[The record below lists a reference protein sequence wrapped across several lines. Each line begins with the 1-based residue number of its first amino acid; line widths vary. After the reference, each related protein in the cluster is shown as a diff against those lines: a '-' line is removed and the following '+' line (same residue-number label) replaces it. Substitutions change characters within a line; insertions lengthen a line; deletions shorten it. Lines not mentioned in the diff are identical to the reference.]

1 MKEAKDAA
9 ISHGQQVMSYRTY
22 LKMTAKGRKSS
33 GKNAQGDP
41 LAMDFSVFNT
51 DTEQIIRGCRGKV
64 YGYVRVSTDHQD
76 YARQIEAMVR
86 LGVEKK
92 NIFKD
97 KKSGKDFERD
107 EFRRLM
113 ELLEPEDLLVV
124 MALDRFGRN
133 MAEIKEQWLWITQY
147 RQTSIVVIDQ
157 PILNTKLGAQGLGS
171 FVSELILAV
180 FSLMAELEREFISKR
195 MGDGLRLAKLEG
207 KKLGRRPKPIPASF
221 WQMRATFLSGEIS
234 QNKVSEKLGVDPRT
248 FKKWM
253 ERTKGVADEKEWIS
267 LAAELEEAERIGRIR
282 RAMIEYGGMAEGI
295 NACGSE

>member
-1 MKEAKDAA
+1 MNE
-9 ISHGQQVMSYRTY
+9 MSYQAY
-22 LKMTAKGRKSS
+22 MKMTAEGRRKPGKSTYRNPS
-33 GKNAQGDP
+33 ET
-41 LAMDFSVFNT
+41 DFLVFNT
-51 DTEQIIRGCRGKV
+51 DSQQIIHNCKGNV

-86 LGVEKK
+86 LGVEER

-147 RQTSIVVIDQ
+147 RRTSIVVIDQ
-157 PILNTKLGAQGLGS
+157 PILNTKLGMHGLGT

-180 FSLMAELEREFISKR
+180 FSLMAELERDLINKR
-195 MGDGLRLAKLEG
+195 MGDGLRCAKLTG
-207 KKLGRRPKPIPASF
+207 KKLGRKPLAIPGSF
-221 WQMRATFLSGEIS
+221 WEVKADFLYSRIS
-234 QNKVSEKLGVDPRT
+234 QNKAAKELGVDSHT
-248 FKKWM
+248 FKKWV
-253 ERTKGVADEKEWIS
+253 ERTKDVLCAEEWAVLEKEI
-267 LAAELEEAERIGRIR
+267 EAGEKLERIRQ
-282 RAMIEYGGMAEGI
+282 AMIEYGETKTDGQTD
-295 NACGSE
+295 S

>member
-1 MKEAKDAA
+1 MNE
-9 ISHGQQVMSYRTY
+9 MSYQAY
-22 LKMTAKGRKSS
+22 MKMTAEGRKKP
-33 GKNAQGDP
+33 GKGACRDP
-41 LAMDFSVFNT
+41 FKMDLLVFNT
-51 DTEQIIRGCRGKV
+51 DTQQIIHNCKGNV

-86 LGVEKK
+86 LGVAEE

-147 RQTSIVVIDQ
+147 RRTSIVVIDQ
-157 PILNTKLGAQGLGS
+157 PILNTTLGMHGLGT

-180 FSLMAELEREFISKR
+180 FSLMAELERDLINKR
-195 MGDGLRLAKLEG
+195 MGDGLRCAKLTG
-207 KKLGRRPKPIPASF
+207 KKLGRRPLTIPGLF
-221 WQMRATFLSGEIS
+221 WNMKAAFLDGRIS
-234 QNKVSEKLGVDPRT
+234 QNKAAKELGVDSHT
-248 FKKWM
+248 FKKWV
-253 ERTKGVADEKEWIS
+253 ERTKDVLNAEEWDVLEKEIE
-267 LAAELEEAERIGRIR
+267 ARERLERVRQ
-282 RAMIEYGGMAEGI
+282 AMIEYGETKTEERI
-295 NACGSE
+295 DS

>member
-1 MKEAKDAA
+1 MNE
-9 ISHGQQVMSYRTY
+9 MSYQAY
-22 LKMTAKGRKSS
+22 MKMTAEGRKKQRER
-33 GKNAQGDP
+33 GGDVP
-41 LAMDFSVFNT
+41 PEKELSVFNT
-51 DTEQIIRGCRGKV
+51 DSQQIIRNCKGNV

-76 YARQIEAMVR
+76 YARQIESMVR

-97 KKSGKDFERD
+97 KKSGKDFERE

-147 RQTSIVVIDQ
+147 RRTSIVVIDQ
-157 PILNTKLGAQGLGS
+157 PILNTKLGMHGLGT

-180 FSLMAELEREFISKR
+180 FSLMAELERDLINKR
-195 MGDGLRLAKLEG
+195 MGDGLRCAKLTG
-207 KKLGRRPKPIPASF
+207 KKLGRRPLAVPGDFWKIKASF
-221 WQMRATFLSGEIS
+221 LDGRIS
-234 QNKVSEKLGVDPRT
+234 QNGAAKELGVDSHT

-253 ERTKGVADEKEWIS
+253 ERTGNVSNAKEW
-267 LAAELEEAERIGRIR
+267 AEAERKIEAEEKLERIR
-282 RAMIEYGGMAEGI
+282 QAMAEYGETKRREEE
-295 NACGSE
+295 N

>member
-1 MKEAKDAA
+1 MNE
-9 ISHGQQVMSYRTY
+9 MSYQAYMR
-22 LKMTAKGRKSS
+22 MTAEGRKKP
-33 GKNAQGDP
+33 GKSAQRDP
-41 LAMDFSVFNT
+41 FERDLLVFNT
-51 DTEQIIRGCRGKV
+51 DSQQIIRNCKGNV

-86 LGVEKK
+86 LGVEEE

-147 RQTSIVVIDQ
+147 RRTSIVVIDQ
-157 PILNTKLGAQGLGS
+157 PILNTKLGMYGLGT

-180 FSLMAELEREFISKR
+180 FSLMAELERDLINKR
-195 MGDGLRLAKLEG
+195 MGDGLRCAKLMG
-207 KKLGRRPKPIPASF
+207 KKLGRKALAIPPLF
-221 WQMRATFLSGEIS
+221 WQLKTDYVNGKIS
-234 QNKVSEKLGVDPRT
+234 QSRAAKELGVDSHT

-253 ERTKGVADEKEWIS
+253 ERTKDVFHAEEWAD
-267 LAAELEEAERIGRIR
+267 LELEIEAGEKLERIR
-282 RAMIEYGGMAEGI
+282 RAMIEYGEI
-295 NACGSE
+295 NADMQINL

>member
-1 MKEAKDAA
+1 MKEAKNAA
-9 ISHGQQVMSYRTY
+9 ISYGQQAMSYGAY
-22 LKMTAKGRKSS
+22 LKMTAEGRK
-33 GKNAQGDP
+33 KPEKTAKRDP
-41 LAMDFSVFNT
+41 LAMDFSLFNT
-51 DTEQIIRGCRGKV
+51 DTEQIIHSCRGNV

-86 LGVEKK
+86 LGVEKEK
-92 NIFKD
+92 IFKD

-107 EFRRLM
+107 EFKRLM

-157 PILNTKLGAQGLGS
+157 PILNTKLGMHGLGT

-207 KKLGRRPKPIPASF
+207 KKLGRREKPIPDLF
-221 WQMRATFLSGEIS
+221 WELKEGFCDGRIS
-234 QNKVSEKLGVDPRT
+234 QNKAAKDLGVDSHT
-248 FKKWM
+248 FKRWV
-253 ERTKGVADEKEWIS
+253 ERTEDVSGAEEWLS
-267 LAAELEEAERIGRIR
+267 LAVKREAAERIARIR
-282 RAMIEYGGMAEGI
+282 CAMIEYGEAAEGT
-295 NACGSE
+295 